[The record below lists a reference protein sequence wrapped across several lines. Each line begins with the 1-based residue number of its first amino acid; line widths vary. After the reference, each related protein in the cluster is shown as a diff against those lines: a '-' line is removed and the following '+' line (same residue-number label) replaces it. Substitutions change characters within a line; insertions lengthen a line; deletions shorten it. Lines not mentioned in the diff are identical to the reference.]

1 MIVVDTSAIIAIFFE
16 EPAAG
21 ALLARMAEET
31 LIMMSIASY
40 VEAGT
45 VAAGHKPD
53 DPVRALSDLDRLLGI
68 LEVVLMPM
76 DPEQARFALHGRM
89 RYGRGM
95 GHGGKLNLGDTFAYA
110 LARQHNAPL
119 LFTGR
124 DFDATDI
131 AAALPPSQR

>member
-1 MIVVDTSAIIAIFFE
+1 VIVIDTSAVVAIFFE

-21 ALLARMAEET
+21 ALLTRMAGET
-31 LIMMSIASY
+31 MIMMSVASY

-45 VAAGHKPD
+45 VIAGHNLD
-53 DPVRALSDLDRLLGI
+53 DPSRALSDLDALLGI
-68 LEVVLMPM
+68 LQVVLMPM
-76 DPEQARFALHGRM
+76 DQEQARLALHARL

-124 DFDATDI
+124 DFDGTDI
-131 AAALPPSQR
+131 EPALPTGHR